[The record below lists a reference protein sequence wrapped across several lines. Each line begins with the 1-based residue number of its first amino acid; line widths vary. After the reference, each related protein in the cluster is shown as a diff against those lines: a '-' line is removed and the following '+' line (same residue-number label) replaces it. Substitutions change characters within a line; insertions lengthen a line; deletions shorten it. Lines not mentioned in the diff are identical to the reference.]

1 MQEIAPGLTGEAATI
16 VRDADTATRHG
27 SGLVSVYATPAL
39 VGLMERA
46 AVEAL
51 RGHLPSGHTTVGGR
65 MDVHHLAPTP
75 VGMRVRA
82 CAELLRV
89 HGRRLVFD
97 VQAWDEVERIGQATH
112 ERFLVDAA
120 AFVARATAK
129 GAATAAS
136 RGTATMA

>member
-1 MQEIAPGLTGEAATI
+1 MGEIAPGLTGEATTI
-16 VRDADTATRHG
+16 VADADTAIRHG
-27 SGLVSVYATPAL
+27 SGLVPVYATPAL

-46 AVEAL
+46 AVAAL
-51 RGHLPSGHTTVGGR
+51 KDQLPSGYTTVGGR
-65 MDVHHLAPTP
+65 IDVHHLAPTP

-112 ERFLVDAA
+112 ERFLADQMD
-120 AFVARATAK
+120 FISRAQAK
-129 GAATAAS
+129 AG
-136 RGTATMA
+136 